1 MDTEKAF
8 EKFKIFFMIKILNNL
23 STEGM
28 YLNMIKAIY
37 HKRTANIKINS
48 EKLKALLRPGI
59 RQGYPL
65 FHFQSI

>member
-1 MDTEKAF
+1 
-8 EKFKIFFMIKILNNL
+8 MIKILNNL